1 MTMGDRIKRVSGQDT
16 RDIKG
21 ASTTMINDPEDAAD
35 GTADDDRGVD
45 RRPQRLIED
54 AALID
59 APGS

>member
-1 MTMGDRIKRVSGQDT
+1 MTMGDRIKRVSGQGT

-21 ASTTMINDPEDAAD
+21 ASTTMINDPEDAA
-35 GTADDDRGVD
+35 GGSADDRTAD